1 RELLAFVGKQQTE
14 CYYENEKLPPSSE
27 VIESVFGKQK
37 YIEKDQSGNGFT
49 GLILAIGAIVSTV
62 SDDLIKNALAS
73 VSTKDVIKWCKDNIG
88 ETVQSKRL
96 GVFAEPIQEQ
106 K

>member
-1 RELLAFVGKQQTE
+1 
-14 CYYENEKLPPSSE
+14 
-27 VIESVFGKQK
+27 
-37 YIEKDQSGNGFT
+37 
-49 GLILAIGAIVSTV
+49 
-62 SDDLIKNALAS
+62 KNALAS